1 MAPSGENL
9 QQKRKTQCTELYAA
23 LRERG
28 VHCLSFFAA
37 NFSGAAKTR
46 DLRNYEG
53 AVGRQ
58 SSAACVQRASTG
70 IKTSGAS
77 EFRKGRP
84 QRASEPNTKPG
95 GVRVVCA
102 LRFFCEKYKEYQK
115 VFFLPCKHHFHVD
128 CILPWFE
135 KNHICPTCRFD
146 LNEGEK
152 GFEIGAESD

>member
-1 MAPSGENL
+1 MAPSGESS
-9 QQKRKTQCTELYAA
+9 QQKRETQCTELYAA

-102 LRFFCEKYKEYQK
+102 LRFFVHERDTRKRSPVGPPELARCASL
-115 VFFLPCKHHFHVD
+115 FSSCF
-128 CILPWFE
+128 
-135 KNHICPTCRFD
+135 CRFD
-146 LNEGEK
+146 IHLRIRDKYSATNVQK
-152 GFEIGAESD
+152 PRQ